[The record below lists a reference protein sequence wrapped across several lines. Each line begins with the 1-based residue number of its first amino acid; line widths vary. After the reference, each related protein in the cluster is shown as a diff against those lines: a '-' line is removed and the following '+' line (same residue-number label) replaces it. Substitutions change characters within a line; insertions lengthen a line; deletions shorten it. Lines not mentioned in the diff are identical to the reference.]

1 MLSSTVLKEAQDEL
15 RRKENNTRRI
25 ARIKEHAKIYDV
37 IKYHGL
43 EVRNGP
49 EYGDDSPCKC
59 PFHGY
64 DNRPSA
70 MVYYHSNT
78 FFCFKCRKSHDL
90 VSLEAHLSN
99 TTYFSALRILEFRY
113 NLPFIEGDKEEVE
126 EVEEVK
132 IEDIVEAI
140 KKNLIRHRGAA
151 PLDTYL
157 KIFKAL
163 DMVLY
168 DNHVPNT
175 DTNKLKLVLA
185 KITDRVKELY
195 ERRVC

>member
-1 MLSSTVLKEAQDEL
+1 MSSSAVLKEAQDEL
-15 RRKENNTRRI
+15 RRKEHLAKRI
-25 ARIKEHAKIYDV
+25 ARIKECAKIHDV
-37 IKYHGL
+37 IKHHGL

-78 FFCFKCRKSHDL
+78 FYCFKCKKSHDL
-90 VSLEAHLSN
+90 VGLESQLSN

-113 NLPFIEGDKEEVE
+113 SLPFIGEEKEEVE

-132 IEDIVEAI
+132 IEDIIYAL
-140 KKNLIRHRGAA
+140 KKNLIRNKGVAS
-151 PLDTYL
+151 LNTYL

-163 DMVLY
+163 DMVSY
-168 DNHVPNT
+168 DNHLPDADT
-175 DTNKLKLVLA
+175 DKLKAILV
-185 KITDRVKELY
+185 KITDRMKELY